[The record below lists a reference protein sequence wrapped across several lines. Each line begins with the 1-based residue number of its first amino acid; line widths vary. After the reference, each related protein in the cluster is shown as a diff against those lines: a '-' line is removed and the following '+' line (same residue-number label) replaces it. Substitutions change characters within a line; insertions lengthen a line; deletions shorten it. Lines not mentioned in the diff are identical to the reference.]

1 MTDHAY
7 AEWSILDALI
17 NHANFKILGYDP
29 NKQWYESLYS
39 YLQDHPNTIN
49 VF

>member
-29 NKQWYESLYS
+29 PRRWYESLYA
-39 YLQDHPNTIN
+39 YLQNHPYTIY